1 MIYGQQFLRE
11 ATTSRRNTSLDE
23 LYSVAWSEYN
33 NKKRLMES
41 CNSYTQR
48 SLLEAQVDVLREVSL
63 KDIGNKIKEIF
74 QKIINWIKGVI
85 DKVVGLFTKEKKAK
99 ALSAKEKIKKNGI
112 SEEKKASAAGKP
124 AFYFQLDNYCDISKF
139 SNFASDIDQTGTIAL
154 DYFGKMTGE
163 DIKKL
168 DNDEAKSQEESIAFL
183 NKLPESVRVLAMTIM
198 ATEDMNLMKMD
209 DKKAEE
215 LICSNVLPIS
225 SELMKKAEV
234 IGNTSNKETNMSNF
248 ASGVASLVFKAVH
261 DDMEQRSKKESVGD
275 LVAAINTI
283 DNDISIMDKCTA
295 SLNSIKGKV
304 EKLGA
309 TFTKLISSIEDVSPI
324 NMKEFNTIIKAV
336 QMGVNLDLKIVAFYT
351 RLSNEK
357 MNAIISL
364 AGE

>member
-1 MIYGQQFLRE
+1 MIYGHTFLRE
-11 ATTSRRNTSLDE
+11 ATTSRSNRSLDE

-41 CNSYTQR
+41 CSDYTQR

-74 QKIINWIKGVI
+74 QKIINWIKSVI

-124 AFYFQLDNYCDISKF
+124 VFYFQLDNYCDISKF

-168 DNDEAKSQEESIAFL
+168 DNDSLKAKKEIYTFLSKVPDSVGVLYFLVTDEYDSEVEEIAKSID
-183 NKLPESVRVLAMTIM
+183 V
-198 ATEDMNLMKMD
+198 
-209 DKKAEE
+209 
-215 LICSNVLPIS
+215 ICSEVLPVS
-225 SELMKKAEV
+225 FEFMKKAGALAQTSDKSVDIIASRIESIVPV
-234 IGNTSNKETNMSNF
+234 I
-248 ASGVASLVFKAVH
+248 FKAIR

-295 SLNSIKGKV
+295 SLNSIKDKV

-309 TFTKLISSIEDVSPI
+309 TLTKLTSTEDNISAAD
-324 NMKEFNTIIKAV
+324 MKKLNGLIKAV
-336 QMGVNLDLKIVAFYT
+336 QTGVNLDLKIVAFYT

>member
-74 QKIINWIKGVI
+74 QKIINWIKSVI
-85 DKVVGLFTKEKKAK
+85 DKIVGLFTKEKKAK

-168 DNDEAKSQEESIAFL
+168 DNDDAKSQEELIAFF
-183 NKLPESVRVLAMTIM
+183 NKLPESVRTLAMTVIG
-198 ATEDMNLMKMD
+198 ENLNDMD

-215 LICSNVLPIS
+215 LICSKVLPIS

-234 IGNTSNKETNMSNF
+234 IGNTSNKNPSMTNMNNITSRI
-248 ASGVASLVFKAVH
+248 ASLVFKAVH

-275 LVAAINTI
+275 LVAVIDTI
-283 DNDISIMDKCTA
+283 DNDISIMDKCTS
-295 SLNSIKGKV
+295 SLNSIKSKV
-304 EKLGA
+304 EKLEN
-309 TFTKLISSIEDVSPI
+309 TFTKLISSTEDISSI
-324 NMKEFNTIIKAV
+324 DMKEFNTIIKAV

-357 MNAIISL
+357 MNAIIAL
-364 AGE
+364 AD